1 MSIDGATGF
10 VPPDTV
16 QGDLQEQ
23 LVTLR
28 EELLQLR
35 LATNDRPRVAYVP
48 RERKVKP
55 FSGRGEVTVQ
65 DFLADVESLFRA
77 RAMSD
82 EEQCDFMTSHLEGD
96 ARQEIRFRPVE
107 EVRTATC
114 IRRILLEVFGEKR
127 SVSQLQE
134 LFYLRKQAD
143 GEGIRSFA
151 GALQQLM
158 EALLRKDGHAVNQP
172 DRVIAEHFAEGL
184 KDRVLRREVK
194 QQHRLRPQ
202 MSFVELREE
211 AIQWSEEEER
221 PPQSSRRQTAGAFEL
236 VADAGEAGNV
246 TDLQRVLSELEKQQH
261 VIEALTERVE
271 RMEGVATDRTGGRR
285 SNTPQRPWSDQR
297 PASAPQNL
305 QTRRPFQERRAFQG
319 PSMQYTPDGQ
329 PICYRCGG
337 VGHLS
342 RQCRNEASTGPRRPQ
357 TEACPPGVQ
366 TTAPTAHRRE
376 HPDDVRENTH
386 PLN

>member
-16 QGDLQEQ
+16 QGDLQDQ

-158 EALLRKDGHAVNQP
+158 EALLRKDGHA
-172 DRVIAEHFAEGL
+172 
-184 KDRVLRREVK
+184 
-194 QQHRLRPQ
+194 
-202 MSFVELREE
+202 
-211 AIQWSEEEER
+211 
-221 PPQSSRRQTAGAFEL
+221 
-236 VADAGEAGNV
+236 
-246 TDLQRVLSELEKQQH
+246 
-261 VIEALTERVE
+261 
-271 RMEGVATDRTGGRR
+271 
-285 SNTPQRPWSDQR
+285 
-297 PASAPQNL
+297 
-305 QTRRPFQERRAFQG
+305 
-319 PSMQYTPDGQ
+319 
-329 PICYRCGG
+329 
-337 VGHLS
+337 
-342 RQCRNEASTGPRRPQ
+342 
-357 TEACPPGVQ
+357 
-366 TTAPTAHRRE
+366 
-376 HPDDVRENTH
+376 
-386 PLN
+386 

>member
-1 MSIDGATGF
+1 
-10 VPPDTV
+10 
-16 QGDLQEQ
+16 
-23 LVTLR
+23 
-28 EELLQLR
+28 
-35 LATNDRPRVAYVP
+35 
-48 RERKVKP
+48 
-55 FSGRGEVTVQ
+55 
-65 DFLADVESLFRA
+65 
-77 RAMSD
+77 
-82 EEQCDFMTSHLEGD
+82 
-96 ARQEIRFRPVE
+96 
-107 EVRTATC
+107 
-114 IRRILLEVFGEKR
+114 
-127 SVSQLQE
+127 
-134 LFYLRKQAD
+134 
-143 GEGIRSFA
+143 
-151 GALQQLM
+151 
-158 EALLRKDGHAVNQP
+158 
-172 DRVIAEHFAEGL
+172 
-184 KDRVLRREVK
+184 
-194 QQHRLRPQ
+194 

-271 RMEGVATDRTGGRR
+271 RMEGVATGRTGGRR

-337 VGHLS
+337 VGHLG
-342 RQCRNEASTGPRRPQ
+342 RQCRNETSTGPRRPQ
-357 TEACPPGVQ
+357 TDACPPGVQ